1 MVTLKAF
8 LICVCIV
15 MYNIENIASHTNTK
29 RDTSSE
35 IDPYAAYYEYY
46 ANQQASQSELPDAI
60 ASNQIHEKQGYG
72 YADTMR
78 DAFGSDAGIV
88 LGTLGAILGSLAV
101 VGVGINAANVGSL
114 STDQDSIC
122 TAVKTLGAIDVS
134 SASTTDTTTG
144 TELNALITAIEAVS
158 TPSC

>member
-1 MVTLKAF
+1 MCLTF
-8 LICVCIV
+8 SLIQ
-15 MYNIENIASHTNTK
+15 NIASHTNTK

-78 DAFGSDAGIV
+78 DAFGSDAGVRQIFF
-88 LGTLGAILGSLAV
+88 LWNKITQFEPILN
-101 VGVGINAANVGSL
+101 I
-114 STDQDSIC
+114 
-122 TAVKTLGAIDVS
+122 
-134 SASTTDTTTG
+134 
-144 TELNALITAIEAVS
+144 EL
-158 TPSC
+158 